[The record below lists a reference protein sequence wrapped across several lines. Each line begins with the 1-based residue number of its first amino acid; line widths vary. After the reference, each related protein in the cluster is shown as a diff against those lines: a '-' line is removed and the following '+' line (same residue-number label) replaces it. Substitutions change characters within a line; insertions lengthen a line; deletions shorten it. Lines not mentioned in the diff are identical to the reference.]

1 MISSMKILYRMKYIQ
16 REFVKTNNKNRKK
29 YNIPSPLPPPTP
41 PPQKREKNPY
51 KSDTHIKIKKLREKK
66 PQSQCI
72 IYISLTGRSSKE
84 AIKSRTLSS
93 RFCFLDNFSA
103 IFFSRKL
110 LVKIPSCDSSS
121 LHLIA
126 KPIT

>member
-29 YNIPSPLPPPTP
+29 YNIPSP
-41 PPQKREKNPY
+41 PPQKKKKEINPY

-93 RFCFLDNFSA
+93 RLCFLDNFSA

>member
-16 REFVKTNNKNRKK
+16 REFVKTNNKNRK
-29 YNIPSPLPPPTP
+29 NTTSPPLSPPPP
-41 PPQKREKNPY
+41 KKREKNPY